1 LPSHP
6 EEFVKKIELEGL
18 QIIGVPDRKRDAG
31 GGLSRNCG
39 PQLGA

>member
-1 LPSHP
+1 MPSHP

-31 GGLSRNCG
+31 GDYPEIAVPR
-39 PQLGA
+39 GA